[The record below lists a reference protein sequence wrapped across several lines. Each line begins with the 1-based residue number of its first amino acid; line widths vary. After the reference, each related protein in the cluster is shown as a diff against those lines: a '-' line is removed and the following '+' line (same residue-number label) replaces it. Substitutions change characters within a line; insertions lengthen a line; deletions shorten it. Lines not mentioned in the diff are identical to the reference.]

1 MIFSMFFP
9 ITSKQHFVY
18 LPRYLFCIY
27 LAIWAADK
35 NIIVK
40 ISELSFF
47 QSKVANNLLK
57 FTGGLILLG
66 IMLYFRQK
74 ARVTLMLP
82 IWEGLLSLGTC
93 CFMYSFI
100 NRIPVVS
107 RILDILGK
115 NSMNIFLLHNFIRI
129 VWYFEFTYSFIY
141 WWLILFVLICDSL
154 AIAFII
160 EKIKYYI
167 GYDKLI
173 LYLKNKDY

>member
-1 MIFSMFFP
+1 
-9 ITSKQHFVY
+9 
-18 LPRYLFCIY
+18 
-27 LAIWAADK
+27 
-35 NIIVK
+35 
-40 ISELSFF
+40 
-47 QSKVANNLLK
+47 
-57 FTGGLILLG
+57 
-66 IMLYFRQK
+66 MLYFRQK